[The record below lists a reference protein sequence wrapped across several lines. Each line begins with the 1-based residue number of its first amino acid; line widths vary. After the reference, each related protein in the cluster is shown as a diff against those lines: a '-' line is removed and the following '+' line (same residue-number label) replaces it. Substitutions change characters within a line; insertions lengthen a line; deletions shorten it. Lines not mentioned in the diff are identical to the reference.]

1 MTHEDQIVE
10 AFKRNNW
17 RMELGHILQYPWG
30 YEFRARATEL
40 RHKGYV
46 IQLWRARKPAT
57 ASSNLYIMIPPEENG
72 QMRIAI

>member
-17 RMELGHILQYPWG
+17 RMELGHILKYEWG

-40 RHKGYV
+40 RQKGYV
-46 IQLWRARKPAT
+46 IQVWRAHKPAT
-57 ASSNLYIMIPPEENG
+57 ASSNLYVMIPPDKNG
-72 QMRIAI
+72 QMQLCA